1 MRSRDWCR
9 GRGADIRVLSGPC
22 RSVGNV
28 NDEHPICERCGD
40 PIDSADDTGMMARQV
55 EATAMNPAGQR
66 SYTDGLTIE
75 YAMASR

>member
-1 MRSRDWCR
+1 M
-9 GRGADIRVLSGPC
+9 
-22 RSVGNV
+22 